1 MFDKRAEKIKSSLL
15 KLAPDIFGNPS
26 VLFAYLYGSYA
37 TGLVHP
43 FSDLDIGIYVD
54 RLAPHK
60 PRPLGRGQGE
70 LSENVYHPYRE
81 APTFR
86 AGRLNKMSRRQ
97 CLELELSLALEIDEK
112 LGSGVSSEVR
122 IINNLPLVVT
132 GKIITE
138 GILIFSRNEAIRVD
152 FETSLRGAYFDF
164 VPVLRRYQS
173 VYMQSI
179 VS

>member
-1 MFDKRAEKIKSSLL
+1 MFDDRVEKIKSYLL
-15 KLAPDIFGNPS
+15 TLAPDIFGNPS

-43 FSDLDIGIYVD
+43 FSDLDIGIYLD
-54 RLAPHK
+54 
-60 PRPLGRGQGE
+60 
-70 LSENVYHPYRE
+70 
-81 APTFR
+81 
-86 AGRLNKMSRRQ
+86 KMSLRQ

-152 FETSLRGAYFDF
+152 FETSLRSAYFDF
-164 VPVLRRYQS
+164 LPVLRRYQS

>member
-1 MFDKRAEKIKSSLL
+1 MHVEKIKNTLST
-15 KLAPDIFGNPS
+15 LALDIFGKPP

-54 RLAPHK
+54 
-60 PRPLGRGQGE
+60 
-70 LSENVYHPYRE
+70 
-81 APTFR
+81 
-86 AGRLNKMSRRQ
+86 KMSRRQ

-112 LGSGVSSEVR
+112 LGGGVVSEVR

-138 GILIFSRNEAIRVD
+138 GLLIFSRNETKRVD
-152 FETSLRGAYFDF
+152 FETSVRSAYFDF
-164 VPVLRRYQS
+164 LPVIRRYQNT
-173 VYMQSI
+173 YIQSI

>member
-1 MFDKRAEKIKSSLL
+1 MWTEMSVERVKQIKSSLL
-15 KLAPDIFGNPS
+15 AVAPDIFGNSP

-54 RLAPHK
+54 
-60 PRPLGRGQGE
+60 Q
-70 LSENVYHPYRE
+70 
-81 APTFR
+81 
-86 AGRLNKMSRRQ
+86 MSRRQ

-112 LGSGVSSEVR
+112 LGSGVASEVR

-138 GILIFSRNEAIRVD
+138 GLLIFSRNETIRVD
-152 FETSLRGAYFDF
+152 FETSVRSAYFDF
-164 VPVLRRYQS
+164 LPVLRRYQS
-173 VYMQSI
+173 MYIESI